1 MKPYRKQKVASLIQ
15 TIVSETIT
23 YDLHDPRVVSLTTVT
38 RVEMSPDLL
47 EARVYL
53 SIMGS
58 EVDER
63 TTLAGVQSAG
73 GFIQRRVARA
83 VQLRNCPHLT
93 FQIDEGAKVARET
106 LRILD
111 ENRRL
116 RGEADDSD
124 DPAVGPVDPSS
135 LDADPAS
142 PADAEAA
149 Q

>member
-47 EARVYL
+47 EAKVYL

-83 VQLRNCPHLT
+83 IQLRHCPHLT
-93 FQIDEGAKVARET
+93 FLIDDAAKVVEET
-106 LRILD
+106 MRILD

-116 RGEADDSD
+116 RGEEQDLGALADSS
-124 DPAVGPVDPSS
+124 ADPSS
-135 LDADPAS
+135 CGADPES
-142 PADAEAA
+142 PASEEAV